1 MSGNVNDK
9 SGSCRVRI
17 LALAVWRKA
26 RYTDVMEKSL
36 DATRAP
42 LDMLARVKENLSAVI
57 RGKEEAINQVLVA
70 MLADGHVLI
79 EDVPGT
85 GKTTLAKALAV
96 SLAAHFSR
104 VQFTPDLLPTDI
116 VGGMVYSA
124 ANGSF
129 TFRPGPIFAHIVLAD
144 EINRASPRTQS
155 ALLEAM
161 GERQVTTEGETRS
174 LPRPFLVLATQNPV
188 EHNGTYPL
196 PEAQLDRFCLRL
208 ALGYPDHAHEL
219 QMLDDQA
226 SVQPL
231 DALRPVMDTD
241 TLAQVQR
248 AVRGVGVEASVLDYM
263 VRIVARTRQDARL
276 RLGASPRGSL
286 DLRRCAQAAA
296 FLAGR
301 DAVRPDDVQGQ
312 AVPVL
317 AHRLVVDVKARHSGL
332 TGETVV
338 REALRAEP
346 VPA

>member
-1 MSGNVNDK
+1 MGK
-9 SGSCRVRI
+9 SRDET
-17 LALAVWRKA
+17 W
-26 RYTDVMEKSL
+26 
-36 DATRAP
+36 AP
-42 LDMLARVKENLSAVI
+42 LRMLARLRENLSTVI
-57 RGKEEAINQVLVA
+57 RGKEEAINQLLVA
-70 MLADGHVLI
+70 LLADGHVLI

-96 SLAAHFSR
+96 SLAARFSR
-104 VQFTPDLLPTDI
+104 IQFTPDLLPTDI
-116 VGGMVYSA
+116 VGGMIYSA

-161 GERQVTTEGETRS
+161 GERQLTTEGETRPMS
-174 LPRPFLVLATQNPV
+174 LPFLVLATQNPV
-188 EHNGTYPL
+188 EYNGTYPL

-208 ALGYPDHAHEL
+208 SLGYPDHAHEL
-219 QMLDDQA
+219 QMLNDQT
-226 SVQPL
+226 SVRPL
-231 DALRPVMDTD
+231 DALQPVMDTD
-241 TLAQVQR
+241 ALAQVQR
-248 AVRGVGVEASVLDYM
+248 AVREVGVEASVLDYI
-263 VRIVARTRQDARL
+263 VRLVARTRQDARL

-301 DAVRPDDVQGQ
+301 DAVRPDDVQNQ

-317 AHRLVVDVKARHSGL
+317 AHRLMADVKARHSGL
-332 TGETVV
+332 TGEAVV
-338 REALRAEP
+338 REVLRTEP

>member
-1 MSGNVNDK
+1 MG
-9 SGSCRVRI
+9 
-17 LALAVWRKA
+17 
-26 RYTDVMEKSL
+26 E
-36 DATRAP
+36 RANGGEVADP
-42 LDMLARVKENLSAVI
+42 VLKRLKDNLGAVI
-57 RGKEEAINQVLVA
+57 RGKGEAIDQLLVA
-70 MLADGHVLI
+70 LLADGHVLI

-96 SLAAHFSR
+96 SLKARFTR
-104 VQFTPDLLPTDI
+104 IQFTPDLLPTDI
-116 VGGMVYSA
+116 VGGMIYSA

-129 TFRPGPIFAHIVLAD
+129 TFRPGPIFANIVLAD

-161 GERQVTTEGETRS
+161 SERQVTTEGDSRP

-188 EHNGTYPL
+188 EYNGTYPL

-208 ALGYPDHAHEL
+208 SLGYPAREHEVQLLRDQVVSAPLASISAVLNTEELARL
-219 QMLDDQA
+219 QA
-226 SVQPL
+226 E
-231 DALRPVMDTD
+231 
-241 TLAQVQR
+241 
-248 AVRGVGVEASVLDYM
+248 VRRVEVEASVLDYI
-263 VRIVARTRQDARL
+263 VRLVDRTRHDARL

-301 DAVRPDDVQGQ
+301 GTVRPDDVRRL

-317 AHRLVVDVKARHSGL
+317 AHRLVVDVKARHGGL

-338 REALRAEP
+338 AEALKAEP

>member
-1 MSGNVNDK
+1 MDMSRDET
-9 SGSCRVRI
+9 
-17 LALAVWRKA
+17 W
-26 RYTDVMEKSL
+26 
-36 DATRAP
+36 AP
-42 LDMLARVKENLSAVI
+42 LRMLARLRENLSTVI
-57 RGKEEAINQVLVA
+57 RGKEEAINQLLVA
-70 MLADGHVLI
+70 LLADGHVLI

-96 SLAAHFSR
+96 SLAARFSR
-104 VQFTPDLLPTDI
+104 IQFTPDLLPTDI
-116 VGGMVYSA
+116 VGGMIYSA

-161 GERQVTTEGETRS
+161 GERQVTTEGETRPMS
-174 LPRPFLVLATQNPV
+174 LPFLVLATQNPV
-188 EHNGTYPL
+188 EYNGTYPL

-208 ALGYPDHAHEL
+208 SLGYPDHAHEL
-219 QMLDDQA
+219 QMLNDQT
-226 SVQPL
+226 SVRPL
-231 DALRPVMDTD
+231 DALQPVMDTD
-241 TLAQVQR
+241 ALAQVQR
-248 AVRGVGVEASVLDYM
+248 AVREVGVEASVLDYI
-263 VRIVARTRQDARL
+263 VRLVARTRQDARL

-301 DAVRPDDVQGQ
+301 DAVRPDDVQNQ

-317 AHRLVVDVKARHSGL
+317 AHRLMADVKARHSGL
-332 TGETVV
+332 TGEAVV
-338 REALRAEP
+338 REVLRTEP

>member
-1 MSGNVNDK
+1 MRTGADEAPRADAGVLRLKAN
-9 SGSCRVRI
+9 
-17 LALAVWRKA
+17 LA
-26 RYTDVMEKSL
+26 
-36 DATRAP
+36 
-42 LDMLARVKENLSAVI
+42 AVI
-57 RGKEEAINQVLVA
+57 RGKEEAIELLLVA

-96 SLAAHFSR
+96 SLKARFAR
-104 VQFTPDLLPTDI
+104 IQFTPDLLPTDI
-116 VGGMVYSA
+116 VGGMIYSA
-124 ANGSF
+124 ADGTF
-129 TFRPGPIFAHIVLAD
+129 TFRPGPVHANVVLAD

-161 GERQVTTEGETRS
+161 SERQVTTEGETRA

-188 EHNGTYPL
+188 EYNGTYPL

-208 ALGYPDHAHEL
+208 SLGYPSHAHEL
-219 QMLDDQA
+219 QLLNDQA
-226 SVQPL
+226 QALPL
-231 DALRPVMDTD
+231 ETLSPVMDTA
-241 TLAQVQR
+241 TLLRLQDE
-248 AVRGVGVEASVLDYM
+248 VRKVAVEASVLDYI
-263 VRIVARTRQDARL
+263 VRLVARTRSDARL

-301 DAVRPDDVQGQ
+301 DAVRPDDVQRL

-317 AHRLVVDVKARHSGL
+317 AHRLIVDVKARHGGL
-332 TGETVV
+332 AGETVV
-338 REALRAEP
+338 AEALRAEP

>member
-1 MSGNVNDK
+1 MRTGADE
-9 SGSCRVRI
+9 RPQ
-17 LALAVWRKA
+17 AKA
-26 RYTDVMEKSL
+26 GVLKL
-36 DATRAP
+36 
-42 LDMLARVKENLSAVI
+42 KENLAAVI
-57 RGKEEAINQVLVA
+57 RGKEDAIELLLIA

-96 SLAAHFSR
+96 SLKARFSR
-104 VQFTPDLLPTDI
+104 IQFTPDLLPTDI
-116 VGGMVYSA
+116 VGGMIYSA
-124 ANGSF
+124 SDGSF
-129 TFRPGPIFAHIVLAD
+129 TFRPGPVHANVVLAD

-161 GERQVTTEGETRS
+161 SERQVTTEGETRS

-188 EHNGTYPL
+188 EYNGTYPL

-208 ALGYPDHAHEL
+208 SLGYPAHANEL
-219 QMLDDQA
+219 QLLRDQELA
-226 SVQPL
+226 LPL
-231 DALRPVMDTD
+231 ETLRPVMDTD
-241 TLAQVQR
+241 ALMSLQQ
-248 AVRGVGVEASVLDYM
+248 AVRHVAVEESVLDYI
-263 VRIVARTRQDARL
+263 VRLVGRTRSDARL

-301 DAVRPDDVQGQ
+301 DAVRPDDVQRL

-317 AHRLVVDVKARHSGL
+317 AHRLVVDVKSRHGGL
-332 TGETVV
+332 AGDAVV
-338 REALRAEP
+338 AEALRAEP